1 MSTAQLFLSYNRSN
15 ATTAAADRLFRR
27 ARVQLGRRA
36 EVFFDQ
42 RSIPAG
48 TEWQPAIDAALAR
61 CTHFVALVSVD
72 YWLSDAC
79 QHELTTAV
87 TRYQAGGSPRLLF
100 VLAEPLDPNALE
112 LDTAVPGATQGQQ
125 LYSQVRSLGQ
135 INFLGPHDAA
145 GRLVPLALDQPAAL
159 DAQLAALVG
168 RVGALV
174 PAA

>member
-1 MSTAQLFLSYNRSN
+1 MPASQLFLSYNRSA

-27 ARVQLGRRA
+27 AKVQLGRRA
-36 EVFFDQ
+36 ETFFDQ
-42 RSIPAG
+42 RSIAAG
-48 TEWQPAIDAALAR
+48 TDWPQAIDAALAR
-61 CTHFVALVSVD
+61 CTHFIALVSVD

-79 QHELTTAV
+79 QHELTSAV
-87 TRYQAGGSPRLLF
+87 ARYESGGSPRLLF

-112 LDTAVPGATQGQQ
+112 LDAAAPGAGTGAR
-125 LYSQVRSLGQ
+125 LYGQVRSLGQ

-159 DAQLAALVG
+159 DAQLATLIG
-168 RVGALV
+168 RIASLL